1 MDKDNRK
8 YRFCFIDYMWY
19 VAEIWHEREHTN
31 LNGRMLLF
39 FCWLFAILVPLGTPL
54 MFRYFSRIVAFAIV
68 MMLCFLPDLFCQLRY
83 TAGRREALRE
93 YYGKMKHPGRK
104 LAKIVLIAIAL
115 TVVNVALMFSWIYT
129 LGMINGRRIS
139 IGSISG
145 ITYISANFHFTAEAE
160 TSSSIYACK

>member
-1 MDKDNRK
+1 
-8 YRFCFIDYMWY
+8 MWY

-54 MFRYFSRIVAFAIV
+54 MFRYFSWIVAFAVV

-93 YYGKMKHPGRK
+93 YYGKLKHPGRK

-115 TVVNVALMFSWIYT
+115 TVVNFALMFH
-129 LGMINGRRIS
+129 LGFIHW
-139 IGSISG
+139 
-145 ITYISANFHFTAEAE
+145 A
-160 TSSSIYACK
+160 

>member
-1 MDKDNRK
+1 MNSLSKSLLLYILLIFLLQQRRSYFLFFEAIRQNWTLT
-8 YRFCFIDYMWY
+8 DYMWY

-31 LNGRMLLF
+31 LNGRMLLL

-54 MFRYFSRIVAFAIV
+54 MFRYFSWIVAFAIV
-68 MMLCFLPDLFCQLRY
+68 MILCFLPDLFCQLRY

-115 TVVNVALMFSWIYT
+115 TVVNVALMFH
-129 LGMINGRRIS
+129 LGFI
-139 IGSISG
+139 
-145 ITYISANFHFTAEAE
+145 
-160 TSSSIYACK
+160 CWV

>member
-1 MDKDNRK
+1 MNHGRSNPPDNTQ
-8 YRFCFIDYMWY
+8 
-19 VAEIWHEREHTN
+19 EHENGICLQTDIPP
-31 LNGRMLLF
+31 NGRMLLF

-54 MFRYFSRIVAFAIV
+54 MFRYFSWIVAFAVV

-115 TVVNVALMFSWIYT
+115 TVVNVALMF
-129 LGMINGRRIS
+129 
-139 IGSISG
+139 
-145 ITYISANFHFTAEAE
+145 HFGFIHWA
-160 TSSSIYACK
+160 